1 MEDTM
6 VKNFILCLILMPF
19 FVSCGNEVNNSNDE
33 NGVKNDQDIA
43 ENEKFDDDEKTVT
56 DEDAQIDEVIDEEND
71 KENCRP
77 PDGGTDTFVKVTYE
91 EDKCAYSGE
100 RTFKMLHLVEPADH
114 TAVYPDIPEKKC
126 VMTIDNIEG
135 GEIENFSAGVEIPES
150 DFYYVSEKQIYTDI
164 SGTAEG
170 DKCWGADRYTIRF
183 SGYDRDLFNDS
194 MIGKKIVFYT
204 VWNYRAGTK
213 VNIVAYEDNTWIIIN
228 GFALGAPELN
238 PGINVYKSTML
249 QCATHCVYGMSH
261 NGFDIPNY
269 TIQPPVQFDVEGLDE
284 VVLIRNGESQIIGD
298 YEFYADFSVAISDK
312 DPDGIFTVTADYDPL
327 PSPNGQFYF
336 SVLNIGAL
344 K

>member
-1 MEDTM
+1 M

-19 FVSCGNEVNNSNDE
+19 FVSCENEVNNSNDE
-33 NGVKNDQDIA
+33 KNT
-43 ENEKFDDDEKTVT
+43 NDES
-56 DEDAQIDEVIDEEND
+56 DEES
-71 KENCRP
+71 CRQA
-77 PDGGTDTFVKVTYE
+77 DGGTDTFIKVTYE
-91 EDKCAYSGE
+91 EDKCANPGE
-100 RTFKMLHLVEPADH
+100 RTFKMLHIIEPADH
-114 TAVYPDIPEKKC
+114 PIVDPQHPEMIC
-126 VMTIDNIEG
+126 TMTIDSIAG
-135 GEIENFSAGVEIPES
+135 GEIENFSADATIPES
-150 DFYYVSEKQIYTDI
+150 DFYYVAEKQIYTDI
-164 SGTAEG
+164 SGISEG
-170 DKCWGADRYTIRF
+170 EKCWGADRYTIRF

-204 VWNYRAGTK
+204 IWNYWGSAK
-213 VNIVAYEDNTWIIIN
+213 VAAVAHENGTWISMNAIMPDNFGLKPYFI
-228 GFALGAPELN
+228 A
-238 PGINVYKSTML
+238 YRSTML
-249 QCATHCVYGMSH
+249 DCATHCVYGMSH
-261 NGFDIPNY
+261 KGFDIPNY